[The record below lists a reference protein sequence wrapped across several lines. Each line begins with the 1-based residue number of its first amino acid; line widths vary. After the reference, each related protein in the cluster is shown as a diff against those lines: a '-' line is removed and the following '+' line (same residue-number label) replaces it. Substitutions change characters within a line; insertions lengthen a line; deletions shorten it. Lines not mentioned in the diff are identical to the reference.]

1 MQAVN
6 VFASVNFFG
15 FTIESQAR
23 NFGVM
28 YLRLYLISV
37 LLPYPNE
44 FCNTGHLSMIPR
56 GLLTYKAD
64 CQANQGIHC
73 LQKCQQATTK

>member
-15 FTIESQAR
+15 YTIESQAR

-37 LLPYPNE
+37 LLPYPMS
-44 FCNTGHLSMIPR
+44 FVI
-56 GLLTYKAD
+56 
-64 CQANQGIHC
+64 QGIYR
-73 LQKCQQATTK
+73 